1 MKFYYDVIET
11 HCVEVDF
18 QKIYEHVMNDPYV
31 HTRYDAYLEF
41 IDNCDYYL
49 EKIYKI
55 DDLVCENNNHAI
67 QELIDSWE
75 AWLEETFGKNW
86 DEV

>member
-11 HCVEVDF
+11 HCVEIDF
-18 QKIYEHVMNDPYV
+18 QKIYECVMNDPYV
-31 HTRYDAYLEF
+31 HTPYDAYLEF
-41 IDNCDYYL
+41 MDNVDHYL

-55 DDLVCENNNHAI
+55 DDLVCENNDYAI
-67 QELIDSWE
+67 QELIDSWGD
-75 AWLEETFGKNW
+75 WLEETFGKNW